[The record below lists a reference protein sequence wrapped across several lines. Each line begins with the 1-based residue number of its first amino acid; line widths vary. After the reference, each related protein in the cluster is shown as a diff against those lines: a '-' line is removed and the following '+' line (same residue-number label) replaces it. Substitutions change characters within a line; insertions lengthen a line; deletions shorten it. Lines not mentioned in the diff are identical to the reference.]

1 MACSLI
7 WTLGPTA
14 DAHEQPVVAPV
25 AADSADVARER
36 RGPQHGRRAAEDRAA
51 RGGERVLEALVRVE
65 LGPGLAPR
73 HRLEN
78 DVASREA
85 VEPRDRLLRKLRVAV
100 REPREGV
107 AAADALHR
115 VRRRRVR
122 SSCHVADP
130 GLVDRRVA
138 PAGPRRHD
146 EHGPPVVA
154 LVWDADGDEEVSAA
168 GSHVKGVV
176 LARDLPHLSH
186 LAIRARQEKVPLAAT
201 EDANSLAYA
210 RSLLGK
216 NVALKVEP
224 DGKVSLAEAAADVA
238 AAGADEDASSA
249 FIPFVGSSSSEGES
263 GDGFWRAVR
272 ELWRRDVALGLAR
285 CVAGDEVVGN
295 GCIDGAA
302 SWDDARKRSHRDAYA
317 NVRPMDRDERALER
331 PKPFS
336 DDCSQT
342 EVVALDCEMVGVGD
356 GGLESMLA
364 QVCVLNE
371 HGNALYCSY
380 SRAYK
385 KVTDYRTHV
394 SGILPRHVDSSA
406 PEFAKVRAD
415 VAALIRGRIVVGHA
429 LENDFQALQ
438 LHHPRDDVRD
448 TAVWR
453 PLLRPP
459 RFARPRKLRHLARD
473 FCALRIQSGDAAH
486 DPAEDALAA
495 LAVYRKFRENWEGQ
509 VASAKLGR
517 GSTAPP

>member
-1 MACSLI
+1 MASVSIARARDRARAMAMGTTTTRSLI
-7 WTLGPTA
+7 RARWDVFWFVVWFYATRALGGRATA
-14 DAHEQPVVAPV
+14 LERAFARGYSRVVV
-25 AADSADVARER
+25 RSSA
-36 RGPQHGRRAAEDRAA
+36 GGA
-51 RGGERVLEALVRVE
+51 RGGGRGR
-65 LGPGLAPR
+65 R
-73 HRLEN
+73 R
-78 DVASREA
+78 S
-85 VEPRDRLLRKLRVAV
+85 
-100 REPREGV
+100 
-107 AAADALHR
+107 AAAE
-115 VRRRRVR
+115 RRRRDAGDECYVDGSVDLGKGR
-122 SSCHVADP
+122 SGVGVWYSFGHELNFA
-130 GLVDRRVA
+130 GRTTRRSMDNNVVETIA
-138 PAGPRRHD
+138 AFAALSRHD
-146 EHGPPVVA
+146 VDEKVTIHSDSRWVCRAMERVCEGRLRELSGVNAVTVATAYVLRARRGRTVIQKVRAHVGGPHADNARADQLA
-154 LVWDADGDEEVSAA
+154 LV
-168 GSHVKGVV
+168 GSK
-176 LARDLPHLSH
+176 AS
-186 LAIRARQEKVPLAAT
+186 
-201 EDANSLAYA
+201 
-210 RSLLGK
+210 
-216 NVALKVEP
+216 
-224 DGKVSLAEAAADVA
+224 
-238 AAGADEDASSA
+238 DEDASSA
-249 FIPFVGSSSSEGES
+249 FIPFVWSSSSEGES

-317 NVRPMDRDERALER
+317 NVRPMDRDERTLER

-495 LAVYRKFRENWEGQ
+495 LTVYRKFRENWEGQ

-517 GSTAPP
+517 RSTAPP